1 MGPDLSYLG
10 TFVKITATPSHYAQ
24 GVVYI
29 SQNKN
34 CTFLSSSRRKTFQAY
49 QIHKIDLINNL

>member
-24 GVVYI
+24 GLEYI
-29 SQNKN
+29 SQNKK
-34 CTFLSSSRRKTFQAY
+34 CTVLSFLRGKTLQA
-49 QIHKIDLINNL
+49 ISD